1 MKCAIGKLDMGQRR
15 SEQKYFQKGKG
26 ERPWQPAVRVNQTEV
41 KAERCPGMS
50 KKQALGPG
58 KMEKTLIE

>member
-1 MKCAIGKLDMGQRR
+1 MNR
-15 SEQKYFQKGKG
+15 SDFQKGKG
-26 ERPWQPAVRVNQTEV
+26 ERPWQPAVRVNQMEV

-50 KKQALGPG
+50 KKQAMGPG

>member
-1 MKCAIGKLDMGQRR
+1 MQLESLIWDREEVNR
-15 SEQKYFQKGKG
+15 SDFQKGKG
-26 ERPWQPAVRVNQTEV
+26 ERPWQPAVRVNQMKV

-50 KKQALGPG
+50 KKQAMGPG